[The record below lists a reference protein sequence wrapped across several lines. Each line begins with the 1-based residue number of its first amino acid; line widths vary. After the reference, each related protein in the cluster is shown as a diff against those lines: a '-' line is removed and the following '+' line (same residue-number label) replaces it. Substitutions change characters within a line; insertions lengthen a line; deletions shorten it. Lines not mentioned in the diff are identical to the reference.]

1 MAKSKSTKELVREE
15 LKRQGRETYAEKV
28 KKNPA
33 LGVTTSMLRKKQ
45 AELEEKK
52 RIDNAMAAKVTE
64 INAEKAADI
73 ANARK
78 RVFEQNRP
86 VWARTRPAPLVDT
99 EVETRLREIQQ
110 HERENGSLKFDDKQ
124 KETWTSSDI
133 GTKEYENWVSDEIKK
148 RFAGKE
154 ERTGEYWQNR
164 YEEVFAELSK
174 EHKNDHDFP
183 VAVRAEQIVS
193 EEKERHEYVTRYE
206 NKKYGDDSNRQ
217 FATNYRLNHLRE
229 FGDQFSAN
237 YDLGRL
243 QQDSYK
249 AWNDY
254 VISGKEE
261 DRVWAETLDSLIN
274 TFQSNNIETLTED
287 ARLPWI
293 SRTMANYLP
302 QLIDQTKA
310 SAAGVATGLA
320 ASMFVPVA
328 TPVLVK
334 AGAVAGSGAYSYST
348 MRGAAYKGLREL
360 GVDEATARKAAGDEA
375 LLAALTEMADTGLD
389 IATLGFGSLLK
400 SLGKGAVKTATTSA
414 VAKALKALAKYGVNI
429 GGEYAEEAIQEGIS
443 IANERR
449 TSNGKTGF
457 WDLANDTG
465 TVLVGAATGRENAQT
480 RKRMHEAG
488 KEGAKIATMMGAP
501 AIIANTAA
509 TGYLEKTAGNSD
521 AISRDG
527 SAVADGFN
535 SMYTERNSDFEGE
548 LYDGKRENDYNR
560 MRWVQTDPAR
570 KQVITRDATVGGIE
584 RNGDARWTERG
595 RSGRTVWSQD
605 SEGREIEESV
615 AQRLQGKVVVDSDGN
630 PKTVYHATNVDF
642 SKFEKGDV
650 GFHFGEHAQAQKRAA
665 DKGIESPIYV
675 RAYLKMGSPLETK
688 TDFMNWH
695 ANSVALHLWNDGIL
709 TDAEKTEI
717 EKLWSQGSGYGDPA
731 SVRLRELLE
740 AKGYDGIAY
749 PNEFEGQGYS
759 YMVFHDEQI
768 VRTDPNDNI
777 AEANG
782 GVRSF
787 TGYGENG
794 RRAFADAMETRGDV
808 APADVALEFEVP
820 YQRGLLGQNENTVKL
835 DTPLKQMAYN
845 AGQLDYMATQ
855 PKARATSGTAAPAST
870 AVTVQSVAERLM
882 DAGTDAETATVL
894 ANDLHTLATTPNT
907 LGSAAQNR
915 IRSNPAARQ
924 IEYELREQVITFAD
938 RSTDS
943 TVEETADLGYTENRM
958 LGDLNDEG
966 AINYETRLAETRGR
980 TQEGDAGTR
989 AETDERPRVSEKIG
1003 RKQGAAQE
1011 DYLGLREKG
1020 IIESDAAEYG
1030 VPLNFVA
1037 PENWPDKHK
1046 GVPAFARG
1054 GQIFV
1059 IADFAAAEI
1068 ANGLVPHEVAHVM
1081 RQLRFGAYLNLLDR
1095 VPDMI
1100 NRTNDSGWDL
1110 LRGAAAHRGIDLF
1123 GGATAEQVEG
1133 VYDEIIALVSS
1144 VAIKDIDGHML
1155 KNLREA
1161 FYDYDAFK
1169 AELKAVHQQFKK
1181 ARRSMKE
1188 AMENGSRIHKGTD
1201 GRHRG
1206 RIGSVEQGIY
1216 SESAAGKMRQ
1226 VSKVQFGNDNMQSV
1240 SGRDSTR
1247 HFTGTQSLR
1256 GVSGEV
1262 TTASEHDDSPIM
1274 ADRSG
1279 KQKNTTEKSGGK
1291 KYSLRAYSERQIE
1304 NWKSSPKIVVYD
1316 GPESL
1321 KHFVNKAIN
1330 DGQFNGKMYF
1340 GIVDGDLAGAIRMQT
1355 GLTLAG
1361 RNVTLRA
1368 GNVRKILKSHGNEQ
1382 TESAREQRAITV
1394 RDFALIPEVIAEPDG
1409 IFRENGEEYRGKPAL
1424 LFKKTVAGSEVTI
1437 LAVDSG
1443 GSLDLFVQTMYA
1455 SKKKESIANVTD
1467 EKTPIIT
1474 SETSVGTA
1482 PTRSIPQKRELVN
1495 GKTSANDD
1503 GVQHETATA
1512 TATKVKNERW
1522 DAERVGDP
1530 NVAPKSLSEIV
1541 EGIRHDFGINITK
1554 GHIRG
1559 KGVRGQ
1565 YNTRNHGIRSRVVN
1579 NLPTIAHELGHH
1591 LDTVYRMMSGLSRA
1605 EIAELHGGLS
1615 DATKEAYAQNKW
1627 TAEGIAEYLRR
1638 YLQNSDEAAL
1648 AYPGFTKYF
1657 KNTLSEKDLA
1667 LIERLADDVNAYYA
1681 LDADTATSTIRLQE
1695 EGGYDART
1703 AIEKLKDKA
1712 KVLYAAWFD
1721 SNRGIREFD
1730 KATGANTYKL
1740 ATNSAYADAI
1750 AGQIVVGDLTDVNGQ
1765 YVAPGLKTVL
1775 SGLDLNDVTEYRLF
1789 GEYLT
1794 VKHGPERLAEGM
1806 RIFADDRK
1814 NTVEFM
1820 QRRLATLER
1829 QFPQFAEISERLY
1842 EFQKQFLQTWGVETG
1857 LVSRE
1862 ASLDWADRWAYY
1874 VPLNRAVSM
1883 EKRGIGARRGYANQ
1897 NSTIK
1902 QARGSGLDIVHPVDN
1917 IINNIV
1923 KMVNAGVRNNVM
1935 RAITKADTDAL
1946 FLEKVPTPM
1955 VRKGFDMTGVKDDLL
1970 SMLEES
1976 GMNDNE
1982 QKKAQQII
1990 TTLDDVLFQYS
2001 RGKAFGDVVTVMKDG
2016 KPEFW
2021 KINDPLL
2028 LESVTNMRPKTLE
2041 GVLGVLA
2048 SINRFMTGN
2057 ITGSNIVWSLF
2068 SNAPRDIMTFF
2079 TYSKNRNPVKTFST
2093 MGSAYLNKMRD
2104 DTHRDPLYLEYLAM
2118 GGGHSSMYTADRN
2131 MVKDARKKLRGRN
2144 LRKVSD
2150 WVSPMECVSW
2160 ISDAIESGPRFA
2172 AYKLARQSGL
2182 SPQEAFYE
2190 AMDVTVNFRRGGR
2203 LARQV
2208 NYFVPFFNAG
2218 VQGQDKFRRWIT
2230 ASDAPAGDRAKVCA
2244 KRTVA
2249 WLGVNAAVA
2258 ILVYALN
2265 HMDEEKEK
2273 DYEQLS
2279 NHTKNSYWC
2288 IPLGDGKYFA
2298 ITKNRELATPSS
2310 LFERVM
2316 EYSLADNKHAF
2327 DGFYEYATNQ
2337 WLPNVVSD
2345 LAQGDVYGAIG
2356 SLGIVGTGSYM
2367 MANRDFLGRPI
2378 VSQSMMNLEP
2388 KDQYTK
2394 RTTQVAYWIG
2404 QAFDVS
2410 PIQVDFL
2417 LDSTLGG
2424 FQDANAA
2431 LFPVDG
2437 NERDWSLGVRNTYI
2451 KDNQYSTDLSNWI
2464 YDKAEAS
2471 KIAYNSDQ
2479 ADMDKAIT
2487 YKMDSN
2493 MTTFYSNYNK
2503 LAKGSSD
2510 TRQSRITRQAVFD
2523 MLSGYQKAADS
2534 GYTTKAQRAVYNACK
2549 THGKTELLPSVM
2561 NPVVRDGNNK
2571 QHTLSATQYVEYQ
2584 TDYNRLYWEYVEENM
2599 SVTTAQ
2605 TKKVAILKAAKDVA
2619 SEKAKN
2625 RVLARIGAPQT
2636 AFATRYSGVE
2646 DSDVVYFRAALD
2658 LADED
2663 GGLKQEEVKTIIAE
2677 MVRDGLE
2684 KEDAYTLFHSKY
2696 ESDKNNPWRRYQ

>member
-1 MAKSKSTKELVREE
+1 MQQTLKQQETLDALRRAQSRMAFTSAIERAGAEFVSNQQKAQAQEMANN
-15 LKRQGRETYAEKV
+15 RQEIVESFRPQWARETPIPFA
-28 KKNPA
+28 
-33 LGVTTSMLRKKQ
+33 
-45 AELEEKK
+45 
-52 RIDNAMAAKVTE
+52 
-64 INAEKAADI
+64 
-73 ANARK
+73 
-78 RVFEQNRP
+78 
-86 VWARTRPAPLVDT
+86 DT

-110 HERENGSLKFDDKQ
+110 QRERENGSLESDDKP
-124 KETWTSSDI
+124 KKTWTSSDV
-133 GTKEYENWVSDEIKK
+133 GTKEYENWVSDELKK
-148 RFAGKE
+148 LFAGKA
-154 ERTGEYWQNR
+154 ERTDEYWQSR
-164 YEEVFAELSK
+164 YEEVFAEISE

-183 VAVRAEQIVS
+183 AAVRAEQIVS
-193 EEKERHEYVTRYE
+193 EEKERYEYVTKYE
-206 NKKYGDDSNRQ
+206 NKKYGDDSNSQ

-237 YDLGRL
+237 YDLSRL

-261 DRVWAETLDSLIN
+261 DRVWAEKLDSLIN

-328 TPVLVK
+328 TPVLAK

-360 GVDEATARKAAGDEA
+360 GVDEVTARKAANDEA
-375 LLAALTEMADTGLD
+375 LLAALVEMADTGVD

-400 SLGKGAVKTATTSA
+400 ALGKGAVKQASVSA
-414 VAKALKALAKYGVNI
+414 GKKVLKALGKYGLNI
-429 GGEYAEEAIQEGIS
+429 AGEYTEEAIQEGIS

-465 TVLVGAATGRENAQT
+465 AVLIGTATGGENAQT

-501 AIIANTAA
+501 AIVANTAA
-509 TGYLEKTAGNSD
+509 TGYLEKSLGSSDVRNQERSLIAKKRYAEAKVNRDLVNLVGRVKGGTFKPNERVDFGFVSKENAEKILKETGINPEGYRIVIEARQVKHILKDHGEQGKANRSMSDDNDIAKMEFVFDTPDSIIFGGRTRAYTHMQNGYNKTAPTVLYEKSIGDESYYVVQAVPDTKAKTLFVVSAFIGESGYQGQKKEVPQLINAKSPD
-521 AISRDG
+521 ATSKSG
-527 SAVADGFN
+527 SVDTSKTSVPQLAKAVN
-535 SMYTERNSDFEGE
+535 EKT
-548 LYDGKRENDYNR
+548 
-560 MRWVQTDPAR
+560 
-570 KQVITRDATVGGIE
+570 VITDDIQQTSKAAKNALSHTV
-584 RNGDARWTERG
+584 
-595 RSGRTVWSQD
+595 
-605 SEGREIEESV
+605 RE
-615 AQRLQGKVVVDSDGN
+615 Q
-630 PKTVYHATNVDF
+630 
-642 SKFEKGDV
+642 
-650 GFHFGEHAQAQKRAA
+650 
-665 DKGIESPIYV
+665 
-675 RAYLKMGSPLETK
+675 
-688 TDFMNWH
+688 
-695 ANSVALHLWNDGIL
+695 
-709 TDAEKTEI
+709 
-717 EKLWSQGSGYGDPA
+717 
-731 SVRLRELLE
+731 
-740 AKGYDGIAY
+740 
-749 PNEFEGQGYS
+749 
-759 YMVFHDEQI
+759 
-768 VRTDPNDNI
+768 
-777 AEANG
+777 
-782 GVRSF
+782 

-794 RRAFADAMETRGDV
+794 SRAFADAMETRGDV
-808 APADVALEFEVP
+808 APADVVLEFEVP
-820 YQRGLLGQNENTVKL
+820 YKRGLLGQNENTVKL

-845 AGQLDYMATQ
+845 AGRLDYMATQ
-855 PKARATSGTAAPAST
+855 PKTQSTRGTVAPVST
-870 AVTVQSVAERLM
+870 AVTVQDIAERLM

-894 ANDLHTLATTPNT
+894 ANDLYALATTPNT

-924 IEYELREQVITFAD
+924 IEYELREQVIAFAD
-938 RSTDS
+938 QSTDS
-943 TVEETADLGYTENRM
+943 TVEETADLGYTENRT
-958 LGDLNDEG
+958 LHKLTDEGEFAHGQGETDLNTGDDRSTKALGSEVG
-966 AINYETRLAETRGR
+966 RRTTGNSERVQRKIAETIRKRILRSNEKSVDGVRQGRVESTESRGDFER
-980 TQEGDAGTR
+980 RVRSGGYTYLEVLDGKYAVAFQYAQKNKWNENAKMAAQKLGEWGFEVVVFDGDVHSNKKGVTEISSDALALPFALPGNENEGFIFVSADISVDGLDVAFHEAFHAMKVKQLLPLR
-989 AETDERPRVSEKIG
+989 AEIISVINDHVNTECKAFETFLETIVNLYGYSIQEVSDTAFESEVTEELYAYYIGETHATEKSRMYELIASFSDVESILPQIDAIYERMASGEAVAPNEV
-1003 RKQGAAQE
+1003 
-1011 DYLGLREKG
+1011 
-1020 IIESDAAEYG
+1020 AAE
-1030 VPLNFVA
+1030 
-1037 PENWPDKHK
+1037 
-1046 GVPAFARG
+1046 
-1054 GQIFV
+1054 
-1059 IADFAAAEI
+1059 
-1068 ANGLVPHEVAHVM
+1068 
-1081 RQLRFGAYLNLLDR
+1081 
-1095 VPDMI
+1095 
-1100 NRTNDSGWDL
+1100 
-1110 LRGAAAHRGIDLF
+1110 
-1123 GGATAEQVEG
+1123 
-1133 VYDEIIALVSS
+1133 
-1144 VAIKDIDGHML
+1144 
-1155 KNLREA
+1155 
-1161 FYDYDAFK
+1161 
-1169 AELKAVHQQFKK
+1169 
-1181 ARRSMKE
+1181 
-1188 AMENGSRIHKGTD
+1188 
-1201 GRHRG
+1201 
-1206 RIGSVEQGIY
+1206 
-1216 SESAAGKMRQ
+1216 SER
-1226 VSKVQFGNDNMQSV
+1226 
-1240 SGRDSTR
+1240 
-1247 HFTGTQSLR
+1247 
-1256 GVSGEV
+1256 
-1262 TTASEHDDSPIM
+1262 DDSPIM
-1274 ADRSG
+1274 TDRSG

-1495 GKTSANDD
+1495 GEISTNDD

-1591 LDTVYRMMSGLSRA
+1591 LDTVYRMTSGLSRA

-1648 AYPGFTKYF
+1648 AYPAFTKYF

-1681 LDADTATSTIRLQE
+1681 LDADAATSTIRLQE
-1695 EGGYDART
+1695 ESGYDART

-1857 LVSRE
+1857 LVSRK
-1862 ASLDWADRWAYY
+1862 ASLDWTDRWAYY

-1897 NSTIK
+1897 NSTVK

-2079 TYSKNRNPVKTFST
+2079 TYSKNRNPVKAFSA

-2144 LRKVSD
+2144 LRKVRD
-2150 WVSPMECVSW
+2150 WASPMECVSW

-2388 KDQYTK
+2388 QDQYTK